1 MEIIISINN
10 SVCKWL
16 KLDLPR
22 VTSKQGKGVGI
33 QPLIT
38 NANRLSFQVHA
49 IETDANDYGCR
60 DLIVVE
66 AYTRYTMIFPN
77 MKPMQQH
84 DFEGGLILRWG
95 NELIHYMLEEKVINE
110 ADVQSVADSI
120 QSQDYKFH
128 WIQNT
133 DASVNGHLTD
143 TQLWVEENY
152 RTYGYEPM
160 DFEECFSLAH
170 HINQFKK
177 KRKISIKPIRYERFY
192 PIDRFVE
199 DGLFRFTN
207 RGKKDLHQNEFFNKF
222 PQPYK
227 LALSKAEM
235 MALNDKKEKTK
246 TSIKKEKIQ
255 LKDNIYSLAE
265 IRKKKRLNR
274 L

>member
-1 MEIIISINN
+1 MDIVISANN
-10 SVCKWL
+10 AFCKWL

-49 IETDANDYGCR
+49 IETDANDCGCR

-77 MKPMQQH
+77 MKPMNQNN
-84 DFEGGLILRWG
+84 FEGGLILRWG
-95 NELIHYMLEEKVINE
+95 NELIHYMLEEKAIQE
-110 ADVQSVADSI
+110 SDVQSVVDSI
-120 QSQDYKFH
+120 QSKDYKFH

-143 TQLWVEENY
+143 TQQWMEENY
-152 RTYGYEPM
+152 RTYGYAPM

-170 HINQFKK
+170 HVNQFRK
-177 KRKISIKPIRYERFY
+177 KRKISTKPVRYERFY

-199 DGLFRFTN
+199 DGLFRFSN
-207 RGKKDLHQNEFFNKF
+207 KGKKDLHPKEPFKKF

-227 LALSKAEM
+227 LAPSKAELM
-235 MALNDKKEKTK
+235 VLKESTDINKTIQK
-246 TSIKKEKIQ
+246 VKSKNNIISITE
-255 LKDNIYSLAE
+255 LRN
-265 IRKKKRLNR
+265 KKRF
-274 L
+274 

>member
-1 MEIIISINN
+1 MEIIISANN
-10 SVCKWL
+10 AFCKWL

-38 NANRLSFQVHA
+38 NAIRLSFQVHS
-49 IETDANDYGCR
+49 IQTDANDYGCR

-66 AYTRYTMIFPN
+66 AYSRYTMILSN
-77 MKPMQQH
+77 MKPMDQC

-95 NELIHYMLEEKVINE
+95 NELIHYMLEDKAIQESE
-110 ADVQSVADSI
+110 VQSVVDSI
-120 QSQDYKFH
+120 QGQDYKFH

-143 TQLWVEENY
+143 AQLWLEENY

-170 HINQFKK
+170 HINQFRK
-177 KRKISIKPIRYERFY
+177 KRKISTKPLRYERFY
-192 PIDRFVE
+192 PIERFIA
-199 DGLFRFTN
+199 DGLFRFSN
-207 RGKKDLHQNEFFNKF
+207 KDNKDLYPKEAFNKF

-227 LALSKAEM
+227 LAPSKAEM
-235 MALNDKKEKTK
+235 LALKDKVEKTKTTIKKEKTA
-246 TSIKKEKIQ
+246 I
-255 LKDNIYSLAE
+255 KDNIYSMAE
-265 IRKKKRLNR
+265 IRVKKLIKEL
-274 L
+274 